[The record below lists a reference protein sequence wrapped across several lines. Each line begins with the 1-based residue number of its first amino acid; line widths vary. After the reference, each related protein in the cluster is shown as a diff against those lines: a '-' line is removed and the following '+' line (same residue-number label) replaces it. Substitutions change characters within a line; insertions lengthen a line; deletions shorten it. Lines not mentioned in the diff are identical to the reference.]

1 MGQQYC
7 GRIVGKFASTKI
19 EQMKL
24 LEKYTSKNLK
34 LENRIVMAPMTRSRA
49 DNEEHLANDLMQ
61 NYYSQRATA
70 GLIISEGINLSKD
83 SVGYINVPGLYTE
96 KQTESW
102 KNVTTAVH
110 ASGGKIFAQLW
121 HVGRVSHPDFHEGK
135 APLAPSAVNPETQ
148 SYTYDGFKDTVTPQE
163 MTLEDIKQTV
173 QDFANAAENAMKAGF
188 DGVEIHG
195 ANGYLF
201 HQFFALTSNKREDNY
216 GGSIENRGRFLFE
229 VLDAVIEK
237 IPVEKVG
244 LRLSPDFDG
253 VFGMKKD
260 DETTEMFEYLVKKL
274 NDYDLA
280 YLHFSGFAGQDDDP
294 LKSILQTADH
304 YRKIYKGTFMING
317 GFKKDTAHKAI
328 EDGVADL
335 VSFGVPFIGNP
346 DLVQRF
352 AVDAPLNEA
361 DQNTF
366 YTPGAKGYT
375 DYHFLK

>member
-1 MGQQYC
+1 
-7 GRIVGKFASTKI
+7 
-19 EQMKL
+19 MKL
-24 LEKYTSKNLK
+24 LEKYNSENLK
-34 LENRIVMAPMTRSRA
+34 LENRIAMAPMTRSRA
-49 DNEEHLANDLMQ
+49 DKEGNLANDLIQ
-61 NYYSQRATA
+61 TYYSQRSSA
-70 GLIISEGINLSKD
+70 GLIITEGINVSKD
-83 SVGYINVPGLYTE
+83 SVGYINVPGLYAE

-102 KNVTTAVH
+102 KNVTSAVH
-110 ASGGKIFAQLW
+110 ENGGKIFAQLW

-148 SYTYDGFKDTVTPQE
+148 SYTYEGFKDTVTPQG
-163 MTLEDIKQTV
+163 MTLEDIKLTV
-173 QDFANAAENAMKAGF
+173 QDFANAAENAIKAGF

-195 ANGYLF
+195 ANAYLF

-237 IPVEKVG
+237 IPVEKIG

-260 DETTEMFEYLVKKL
+260 EQTTEMFEYLVNKL

-280 YLHFSGFAGQDDDP
+280 YLHFSGFADEDEDP
-294 LKSILQTADH
+294 LKSILKTANH
-304 YRKIYKGTFMING
+304 YRKIYKGIFMING
-317 GFKKDTAHKAI
+317 GFKKETANKAI
-328 EDGVADL
+328 EDGFADL
-335 VSFGVPFIGNP
+335 VSFGVPFIANP
-346 DLVQRF
+346 DLVERF
-352 AVDAPLNEA
+352 AFNAPLNQP

-375 DYHFLK
+375 DYPTLK